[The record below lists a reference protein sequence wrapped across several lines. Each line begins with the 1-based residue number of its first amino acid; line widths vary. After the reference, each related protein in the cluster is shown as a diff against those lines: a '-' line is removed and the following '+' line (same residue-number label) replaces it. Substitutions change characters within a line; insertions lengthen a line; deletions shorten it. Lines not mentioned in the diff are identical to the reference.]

1 MPSETIFRRH
11 FSLILLGEWL
21 TLNVSTFIIQFI
33 GASVPIREKPHRS
46 GACTGSR
53 KMKLILQI
61 LILVLILM
69 LAGDTPISG

>member
-33 GASVPIREKPHRS
+33 GAS
-46 GACTGSR
+46 GADTG
-53 KMKLILQI
+53 KAPTEAG
-61 LILVLILM
+61 LVQ
-69 LAGDTPISG
+69 GVGK